1 MLEKWTGID
10 ELRLSQSVS
19 LIKQNIISCKIM
31 FMYLYEE
38 RHLKESK
45 ITVVFISGKYDI
57 QKNQIKACIQ
67 NKGIMHVS
75 D

>member
-1 MLEKWTGID
+1 
-10 ELRLSQSVS
+10 
-19 LIKQNIISCKIM
+19 
-31 FMYLYEE
+31 MYLYEE

-57 QKNQIKACIQ
+57 QKYQIKACIQ

>member
-1 MLEKWTGID
+1 
-10 ELRLSQSVS
+10 
-19 LIKQNIISCKIM
+19 
-31 FMYLYEE
+31 MYLYEE

-45 ITVVFISGKYDI
+45 ITVIFISGKYDI